1 MKKIIA
7 FLRARSA
14 PLASSLAGAKRA
26 FGIVSLLFLLVTF
39 TWAGNIPNAM
49 AATYTVKMG
58 ADNGMLQFEPSILT
72 IQAGDTVKWI
82 NNKLAPHNTVFAK
95 DRSPDLAGAK
105 RAFGIAFSHKS
116 LVFSLG
122 ESYETIFPNDT
133 PAGEY
138 DYYCEPHRGAGMMGK
153 IIVQ

>member
-7 FLRARSA
+7 VLR
-14 PLASSLAGAKRA
+14 SSLA
-26 FGIVSLLFLLVTF
+26 IVSLLFLFVTF
-39 TWAGNIPNAM
+39 SWTGNIPTAM
-49 AATYTVKMG
+49 AETHTIKMG

-95 DRSPDLAGAK
+95 DRAPKLA
-105 RAFGIAFSHKS
+105 IAFSHKD
-116 LVFSLG
+116 LVFSSG
-122 ESYETIFPNDT
+122 ESYETTFPNDT

-153 IIVQ
+153 IIVR